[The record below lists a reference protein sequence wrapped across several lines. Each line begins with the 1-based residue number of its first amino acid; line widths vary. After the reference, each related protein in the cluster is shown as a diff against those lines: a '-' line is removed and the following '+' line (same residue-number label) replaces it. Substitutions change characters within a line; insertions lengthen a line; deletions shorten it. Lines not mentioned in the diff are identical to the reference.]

1 MKRRAF
7 LASLA
12 AACAAPALSWADA
25 GSPAYLAA
33 ARAADG
39 AYALY
44 GLSAAGAPLF
54 AQPLPARGHAAT
66 AHPTRP
72 EAVAFA
78 RRPGTY
84 ALVIDCARGQTVA
97 RLTPPAG
104 RQFNGHGTF
113 SEDGATLFTSEVVA
127 EGSAGRIGV
136 WDAARGYRRVAEF
149 ASNGIGPHEI
159 RRLPGTEILVVAN
172 GGIQTDPSDRTPLN
186 LEEMR
191 PNLSYLSASGAV
203 LEAVELPEIW
213 QNSIRHLAL
222 GADGLV
228 AFAMQ
233 WQGDLSEPV
242 PLLGLHRRGAAPR
255 LCAAPD
261 TEAGAMRGY
270 AGSIALDPG
279 QLKAHP
285 LRIGLSMQAQVN
297 LHDRSGPVL
306 AEPGGHWHDYGKE
319 PRAGRKVGHATV
331 RADNAL
337 ELAAALERIGQAL
350 GRQDQVA
357 PPITVLHAL

>member
-1 MKRRAF
+1 MKRRTF

-149 ASNGIGPHEI
+149 ASNGLGPHEI

-203 LEAVELPEIW
+203 LEVVELPEIW

-242 PLLGLHRRGAAPR
+242 PLLGLHRRGAAPILAEPAR
-255 LCAAPD
+255 AELF
-261 TEAGAMRGY
+261 AMQGY
-270 AGSIALDPG
+270 AGSVAFAADLGTVAITSPRGGRVQAFSAAGAPLWSVARADVCGLGPCAGGGFVTTDGQGLVARVTEGGLTPLQGAPVAWDNHLIALG
-279 QLKAHP
+279 
-285 LRIGLSMQAQVN
+285 
-297 LHDRSGPVL
+297 
-306 AEPGGHWHDYGKE
+306 
-319 PRAGRKVGHATV
+319 
-331 RADNAL
+331 
-337 ELAAALERIGQAL
+337 
-350 GRQDQVA
+350 
-357 PPITVLHAL
+357 